1 MAQQTRPGETVR
13 APMAPPAPS
22 KLMLPVVLAA
32 QFVIPLSISGTAVAL
47 PLIAGELG
55 AAPLPLQAVVN
66 GFNIAFALSVVIWG
80 VIADR
85 IGARAS
91 FRIGTALAAAG
102 GLFSVV
108 APNLWLLDVARV
120 VAGIGAAAVLT
131 GSTAILSNRLSGAT
145 RDRAFALFGTANG
158 LGLALGPTIASG
170 LIALGGWRTVFGA
183 HALVLAVAL
192 LGTAAIPAGRA
203 ASDAPET
210 QPGQGKSAES
220 SATREILRNPRFLA
234 MCLVPVAGSIG
245 FVTLVT
251 YLPGALGGVL
261 AMPPT
266 TAGVA
271 MIAMTAPVVI
281 APLLAAWLVRR
292 FARVTS
298 RMVIV
303 TSLVCLVVGP
313 LGLLLFR
320 PDICFGALLLPMVL
334 IGFGFGLPIGMV
346 DGEALAA
353 VPARLGGTA
362 AGVLNLFRI
371 GSEAVAVAG
380 YGWLLTTLVT
390 RHLGDPTA
398 AEQVAS
404 GHPGQPGAYAA
415 ALHPILVLIAIL
427 VALIAAAVITLHR
440 RQPR

>member
-1 MAQQTRPGETVR
+1 MTQQTCPDETVE
-13 APMAPPAPS
+13 PPPIDAPS
-22 KLMLPVVLAA
+22 RLMLPVVLAA

-47 PLIAGELG
+47 PLIAVELG

-66 GFNIAFALSVVIWG
+66 GFNLAFALSVVIWG
-80 VIADR
+80 VVADR
-85 IGARAS
+85 IGSRAS
-91 FRIGTALAAAG
+91 FRIGTALAALG

-108 APNLWLLDVARV
+108 APNLVLLDVARV
-120 VAGIGAAAVLT
+120 LAGVGAAAVLT
-131 GSTAILSNRLSGAT
+131 GSTSILSNRLSGAT

-158 LGLALGPTIASG
+158 LGLALGPTVASG

-192 LGTAAIPAGRA
+192 LGTAAIPAGRVTA
-203 ASDAPET
+203 DAPEP
-210 QPGQGKSAES
+210 QAGQGNS
-220 SATREILRNPRFLA
+220 SDAGGRAQILRNPRFLA

-271 MIAMTAPVVI
+271 MMAMTAPVVI

-292 FARVTS
+292 FAPVTS
-298 RMVIV
+298 RTIIAA
-303 TSLVCLVVGP
+303 SLACLVIGA
-313 LGLLLFR
+313 LGLLLLR
-320 PDICFGALLLPMVL
+320 PGADFGALLLPMVL
-334 IGFGFGLPIGMV
+334 VGFGFGLPIGMV
-346 DGEALAA
+346 DGEALAS

-362 AGVLNLFRI
+362 AGILNLFRI

-390 RHLGDPTA
+390 RQLGDRSA
-398 AEQVAS
+398 AEQIAA
-404 GHPGQPGAYAA
+404 GHPGQPGAYAN
-415 ALHPILVLIAIL
+415 ALHPILLLIAVL
-427 VALIAAAVITLHR
+427 VALIAAAVLTLHR